1 MLFKKIRSRHKIG
14 ALQSELPS
22 LIILW
27 TTQGVLYLSW
37 LAPGFAVSNT
47 LGLISNSTQ
56 PRSLDTRASPNWV
69 DTAALPLVTGE
80 LSLRSPKGLYINRS
94 MCLGQGNRQGH
105 GSYRVVP
112 VGGRTRRP
120 GELEGEVKECSDRQC
135 GEGGLQGAWGE
146 QPCLEHPVVRECS
159 KRWENKSWFLRL
171 LRCYH
176 NSKWRALQT
185 CKWGLLTSIRWDK
198 GRLPLK
204 ARSMAFSSTHAPLQ
218 IKLYKP
224 SSL

>member
-14 ALQSELPS
+14 ALRSELPP
-22 LIILW
+22 LIVLW

-56 PRSLDTRASPNWV
+56 PRSLDTRASPSWV

-94 MCLGQGNRQGH
+94 MCPGQGNRQGH
-105 GSYRVVP
+105 GSYRVAP

-120 GELEGEVKECSDRQC
+120 GELKGEVRECSDRQKMPDSV
-135 GEGGLQGAWGE
+135 EREASTGAWGE
-146 QPCLEHPVVRECS
+146 QHCLKHPVVRECR
-159 KRWENKSWFLRL
+159 RWE
-171 LRCYH
+171 
-176 NSKWRALQT
+176 
-185 CKWGLLTSIRWDK
+185 DK
-198 GRLPLK
+198 VLITTVLP
-204 ARSMAFSSTHAPLQ
+204 Q
-218 IKLYKP
+218 Q
-224 SSL
+224 